1 MKSLLNG
8 QEGISLRNFSIVFST
23 VFKEAVKTKAYV
35 YITLGLLALSILLFA
50 SPAII
55 NSFTKESSE
64 ETYKIVNHTSLE
76 LSEQELAAVPGNWQ
90 IVNDASIESLKEEIK
105 VEELTGFFVLEDQAD
120 IMQLNIYM
128 PKVNNEL
135 LLTLESYIEQKRVA
149 SIVAAQS
156 IDPTVVQALNAPLQS
171 SYESLYETEPNALLI
186 VYGLI
191 AIMFLAI
198 STYGNNVATAI
209 ASEKSSRV
217 MEVMITKVA
226 PVPMMYG
233 KILGIGLASLAQLF
247 IFMGALLL
255 WANLGI
261 FDIPE
266 GSFVQSVIETITWG
280 TAAYILIFFII
291 GYFIYA
297 TLFAIVGSMVSRP
310 DDLSSATMPIVILLM
325 ASLSVEILF
334 VMDYPEGTLTKV
346 TSYIPFTAPM
356 SVLIRIV
363 YNTIAPVEI
372 IISLV
377 IMILFIALFA
387 AVAAKIYPKGVLK
400 SDSLTLKQLIQFNR

>member
-1 MKSLLNG
+1 M
-8 QEGISLRNFSIVFST
+8 RNFNIVFST
-23 VFKEAVKTKAYV
+23 VFKEAVKTKAYI
-35 YITLGLLALSILLFA
+35 YITLGMLVLSVLLFA
-50 SPAII
+50 SPSIL
-55 NSFTKESSE
+55 NSFTKDSSE
-64 ETYKIVNHTSLE
+64 ETYKLVNRTSLE
-76 LSEQELAAVPGNWQ
+76 LSEQELSGVVGNWQ
-90 IVNDASIESLKEEIK
+90 IVNDGRVESLKEEIK
-105 VEELTGFFVLEDQAD
+105 TEELAGFFVLEDRLD
-120 IMQLNIYM
+120 LMQLNIFM

-149 SIVAAQS
+149 SIVEAQS
-156 IDPTVVQALNAPLQS
+156 IHPTVVQALNAPLQTNF
-171 SYESLYETEPNALLI
+171 ESLYETEPNALLI

-198 STYGNNVATAI
+198 STYGNNVASAI

-247 IFMGALLL
+247 IFIGGLLL
-255 WANLGI
+255 WANLGV
-261 FDIPE
+261 FNIPE
-266 GSFVQSVIETITWG
+266 GSFVQAVIETITWE

-325 ASLSVEILF
+325 ASLTVEILF
-334 VMDYPEGTLTKV
+334 VMDYPEGTLTNV

-372 IISLV
+372 IVSLM

-387 AVAAKIYPKGVLK
+387 GVAAKIYPKGVLK
-400 SDSLTLKQLIQFNR
+400 SDSLTIKQLFQFK

>member
-1 MKSLLNG
+1 M
-8 QEGISLRNFSIVFST
+8 RNFIIVFNT

-35 YITLGLLALSILLFA
+35 YITMGLVALSLLLFA
-50 SPAII
+50 SPAIMKVFTT
-55 NSFTKESSE
+55 NSPD
-64 ETYKIVNHTSLE
+64 ETYTIINQTSLDM
-76 LSEQELAAVPGNWQ
+76 SEQELTGLDGSWK
-90 IVNDASIESLKEEIK
+90 IVDDANVEALKEDIK
-105 VEELTGFFVLEDQAD
+105 AEELTAFFVLEDQNNM
-120 IMQLNIYM
+120 MQLNIYM
-128 PKVNNEL
+128 PKVNNEVL
-135 LLTLESYIEQKRVA
+135 LALESYIEQKKVA
-149 SIVAAQS
+149 SIVATQS
-156 IDPTVVQALNAPLQS
+156 IDPAVIQALNTPLQS
-171 SYESLYETEPNALLI
+171 SVQSLYETEPNALLI

-209 ASEKSSRV
+209 AAEKSSRV

-233 KILGIGLASLAQLF
+233 KILGIGFASLVQIF
-247 IFMGALLL
+247 IFIGTVLL
-255 WANLGI
+255 WANIGI

-266 GSFVQSVIETITWG
+266 GSFVQTIMETITWE

-310 DDLSSATMPIVILLM
+310 DDLASATMPIVILLM
-325 ASLSVEILF
+325 ASLAVEMLF
-334 VMDYPEGTLTKV
+334 VMDSPEGKITNI

-363 YNTIAPVEI
+363 YNTITPVEI
-372 IISLV
+372 MISLFV
-377 IMILFIALFA
+377 MILFIAIFA
-387 AVAAKIYPKGVLK
+387 AIAAKIYPKGVLK
-400 SDSLTLKQLIQFNR
+400 SDSLTFKQLLQFNR

>member
-8 QEGISLRNFSIVFST
+8 QEGMSLRNFNIVFST
-23 VFKEAVKTKAYV
+23 VFKEAVKTKAYL
-35 YITLGLLALSILLFA
+35 YITVGLLALSVLLFA

-55 NSFTKESSE
+55 NSFTKDSSE

-76 LSEQELAAVPGNWQ
+76 LSEQELAGVTGSWQ
-90 IVNDASIESLKEEIK
+90 IVNDARIESLKEEIK
-105 VEELTGFFVLEDQAD
+105 EGKLTGFFVLENQEDM
-120 IMQLNIYM
+120 MQLNIYM

-135 LLTLESYIEQKRVA
+135 LLTIESYLEQKRVA

-171 SYESLYETEPNALLI
+171 SFESLYETEPNALLI

-247 IFMGALLL
+247 IFIGALLL
-255 WANLGI
+255 WANLGV

-377 IMILFIALFA
+377 IMIVFIALFA
-387 AVAAKIYPKGVLK
+387 AIAAKIYPKGVLK

>member
-1 MKSLLNG
+1 ML
-8 QEGISLRNFSIVFST
+8 V
-23 VFKEAVKTKAYV
+23 
-35 YITLGLLALSILLFA
+35 LSVLLFA
-50 SPAII
+50 SPSIL
-55 NSFTKESSE
+55 NSFTKDGSE
-64 ETYKIVNHTSLE
+64 ETYKLVNRTSLE
-76 LSEQELAAVPGNWQ
+76 LSEQELSGVVGNWQ
-90 IVNDASIESLKEEIK
+90 IVNDGRVESLKEEIK
-105 VEELTGFFVLEDQAD
+105 TEELAGFFVLEDRLD
-120 IMQLNIYM
+120 IMQLNIFM

-149 SIVAAQS
+149 SIVEAQS
-156 IDPTVVQALNAPLQS
+156 IHPTVVQALNAPLQTNF
-171 SYESLYETEPNALLI
+171 ESLYETEPNALLI

-233 KILGIGLASLAQLF
+233 KILGIGLASLTQLF
-247 IFMGALLL
+247 IFIGGLLL
-255 WANLGI
+255 WANLGV
-261 FDIPE
+261 FNIPE
-266 GSFVQSVIETITWG
+266 GSFVQAVIETITWE

-325 ASLSVEILF
+325 ASLTVEILF
-334 VMDYPEGTLTKV
+334 VMDYPEGALTKV

-372 IISLV
+372 IVSLM

-387 AVAAKIYPKGVLK
+387 GVAAKIYPKGVLK
-400 SDSLTLKQLIQFNR
+400 SDSLTIKQLFHFK

>member
-1 MKSLLNG
+1 M
-8 QEGISLRNFSIVFST
+8 RNFNIVFST
-23 VFKEAVKTKAYV
+23 VFKEAVKTKAYI
-35 YITLGLLALSILLFA
+35 YITLGMLVLSVLLFA
-50 SPAII
+50 SPSIL
-55 NSFTKESSE
+55 NSFTKDSSE
-64 ETYKIVNHTSLE
+64 ETYKLVNRTSLE
-76 LSEQELAAVPGNWQ
+76 LSEQELSGVVGNWQ
-90 IVNDASIESLKEEIK
+90 IVNDGRVESLKEEIK
-105 VEELTGFFVLEDQAD
+105 TEELAGFFVLEDRLD
-120 IMQLNIYM
+120 LMQLNIFM

-149 SIVAAQS
+149 SIVEAQS
-156 IDPTVVQALNAPLQS
+156 IHPTVVQALNAPLQTNF
-171 SYESLYETEPNALLI
+171 ESLYETEPNALLI

-233 KILGIGLASLAQLF
+233 KILGIGIASLAQLF
-247 IFMGALLL
+247 IFIGGLLL
-255 WANLGI
+255 WANLGV
-261 FDIPE
+261 FNIPE
-266 GSFVQSVIETITWG
+266 GSFVQAVIETITWE

-325 ASLSVEILF
+325 ASLTVEILF

-372 IISLV
+372 IVSLM

-387 AVAAKIYPKGVLK
+387 GVAAKIYPKGVLK
-400 SDSLTLKQLIQFNR
+400 SDSLTIKQLFQFK

>member
-64 ETYKIVNHTSLE
+64 ETYRIVNHTSLE
-76 LSEQELAAVPGNWQ
+76 LSEQELAGVPGNWQ

-198 STYGNNVATAI
+198 STYGNNVATAV

-400 SDSLTLKQLIQFNR
+400 SDSLTLKQLIQFKL

>member
-1 MKSLLNG
+1 M
-8 QEGISLRNFSIVFST
+8 RNFIIVFNT

-35 YITLGLLALSILLFA
+35 YITMGLVALSLLLFA
-50 SPAII
+50 SPAIMKVFTT
-55 NSFTKESSE
+55 NSPD
-64 ETYKIVNHTSLE
+64 ETYTIINQTSLDM
-76 LSEQELAAVPGNWQ
+76 SEQELTGLDGSWK
-90 IVNDASIESLKEEIK
+90 IVDDANVEALKEDIK
-105 VEELTGFFVLEDQAD
+105 AEELTAFFVLEDQNNM
-120 IMQLNIYM
+120 MQLNIYM
-128 PKVNNEL
+128 PKVNNEVL
-135 LLTLESYIEQKRVA
+135 LALESYIEQKKVA
-149 SIVAAQS
+149 SIVATQS
-156 IDPTVVQALNAPLQS
+156 IDPAVIQALNTPLQS
-171 SYESLYETEPNALLI
+171 SVQSLYETEPNALLI

-209 ASEKSSRV
+209 AAEKSSRV

-233 KILGIGLASLAQLF
+233 KILGIGFASLVQIF
-247 IFMGALLL
+247 IFIGAVLL
-255 WANLGI
+255 WTNIGI

-266 GSFVQSVIETITWG
+266 GSFVQTVMETITWE

-310 DDLSSATMPIVILLM
+310 DDLASATMPIVILLM
-325 ASLSVEILF
+325 ASLAVEMLF
-334 VMDYPEGTLTKV
+334 VMDSPEGNMTKI

-363 YNTIAPVEI
+363 YNTITPVEI
-372 IISLV
+372 MISLFV
-377 IMILFIALFA
+377 MILFIAIFA
-387 AVAAKIYPKGVLK
+387 AIAAKIYPKGVLK
-400 SDSLTLKQLIQFNR
+400 SDSLTFKQLIQFNR

>member
-1 MKSLLNG
+1 M
-8 QEGISLRNFSIVFST
+8 SLRNFNIVFST
-23 VFKEAVKTKAYV
+23 VFKEAVKTKAYI
-35 YITLGLLALSILLFA
+35 YITLGMLVLSVLLFA
-50 SPAII
+50 SPSIL
-55 NSFTKESSE
+55 NSFTKDGSE
-64 ETYKIVNHTSLE
+64 ETYKLVNRTSLE
-76 LSEQELAAVPGNWQ
+76 LSEQELSGVVGNWQ
-90 IVNDASIESLKEEIK
+90 IVNVGRVESLKEEIK
-105 VEELTGFFVLEDQAD
+105 TEELAGFFVLEDRLD
-120 IMQLNIYM
+120 LMQLNIFM

-149 SIVAAQS
+149 SIVEAQS
-156 IDPTVVQALNAPLQS
+156 IHPTVVQALNAPLQTNF
-171 SYESLYETEPNALLI
+171 ESLYETEPNALLI

-247 IFMGALLL
+247 IFIGGLLL
-255 WANLGI
+255 WANLGV
-261 FDIPE
+261 FNIPE
-266 GSFVQSVIETITWG
+266 GSFVQAVIETITWE

-325 ASLSVEILF
+325 ASLTVEILF

-372 IISLV
+372 IVSLM

-387 AVAAKIYPKGVLK
+387 GVAAKIYPKGVLK
-400 SDSLTLKQLIQFNR
+400 SDSLTIKQLFQFK

>member
-1 MKSLLNG
+1 M
-8 QEGISLRNFSIVFST
+8 RNFIIVFNT

-35 YITLGLLALSILLFA
+35 YITMGLVALSLLLFA
-50 SPAII
+50 SPAIMKVFTT
-55 NSFTKESSE
+55 NSPD
-64 ETYKIVNHTSLE
+64 ETYTIINQTSLDM
-76 LSEQELAAVPGNWQ
+76 SEQELTGLDGSWK
-90 IVNDASIESLKEEIK
+90 IVDDANVEALKEDIK
-105 VEELTGFFVLEDQAD
+105 AEELTAFFVLEDQNNM
-120 IMQLNIYM
+120 MQLNIYM
-128 PKVNNEL
+128 PKVNNEVL
-135 LLTLESYIEQKRVA
+135 LALESYIEQKKVA
-149 SIVAAQS
+149 SIVATQS
-156 IDPTVVQALNAPLQS
+156 IDPAVIQALNTPLQS
-171 SYESLYETEPNALLI
+171 SVQSLYETEPNALLI

-209 ASEKSSRV
+209 AAEKSSRV

-233 KILGIGLASLAQLF
+233 KILGIGFASLVQIF
-247 IFMGALLL
+247 IFIGAVLL
-255 WANLGI
+255 WTNIGI

-266 GSFVQSVIETITWG
+266 GSFVQTIMETITWE

-310 DDLSSATMPIVILLM
+310 DDLASATMPIVILLM
-325 ASLSVEILF
+325 ASLAVEMLF
-334 VMDYPEGTLTKV
+334 VMDSPEGNMTKI

-363 YNTIAPVEI
+363 YNTITPVEI
-372 IISLV
+372 MISLFV
-377 IMILFIALFA
+377 MILFIAIFA
-387 AVAAKIYPKGVLK
+387 AIAAKIYPKGVLK
-400 SDSLTLKQLIQFNR
+400 SDSLTFKQLIQFNR

>member
-1 MKSLLNG
+1 M
-8 QEGISLRNFSIVFST
+8 RNFSIVFST
-23 VFKEAVKTKAYV
+23 VFKEAVKTKTYV
-35 YITLGLLALSILLFA
+35 YITLGLLVLSVLLFA
-50 SPAII
+50 SPTIL
-55 NSFTKESSE
+55 SEFTKDSSE
-64 ETYKIVNHTSLE
+64 ETYKLVNRTSLE
-76 LSEQELAAVPGNWQ
+76 LSEQDLAKVDGNWE
-90 IVNDASIESLKEEIK
+90 IENDARIETLKEEIK
-105 VEELTGFFVLEDQAD
+105 SEKLAGFFVLEDRVD
-120 IMQLNIYM
+120 MMQLNIFM
-128 PKVNNEL
+128 PKLNNEL
-135 LLTLESYIEQKRVA
+135 LLMLESYIEQKRVA
-149 SIVAAQS
+149 SIVEAQS
-156 IDPTVVQALNAPLQS
+156 IHPTVVQALNAPLQTS
-171 SYESLYETEPNALLI
+171 FGSLYETEPNALLI

-198 STYGNNVATAI
+198 SIYGNNVATAI

-247 IFMGALLL
+247 IFIGGLLL
-255 WANLGI
+255 WANLSI
-261 FDIPE
+261 FEIPE
-266 GSFVQSVIETITWG
+266 GSFVQTVIETITWG

-325 ASLSVEILF
+325 ASLTVEILF

-363 YNTIAPVEI
+363 YNTIAPGEI

-377 IMILFIALFA
+377 VMILFIGLFA
-387 AVAAKIYPKGVLK
+387 GIAAKIYPKGVLK
-400 SDSLTLKQLIQFNR
+400 SDSLTLKQLLQFK

>member
-1 MKSLLNG
+1 M
-8 QEGISLRNFSIVFST
+8 RNFSIVFST

-35 YITLGLLALSILLFA
+35 YITLGLLVLSVLLFA
-50 SPAII
+50 SPTIL
-55 NSFTKESSE
+55 SEFTKDSSE
-64 ETYKIVNHTSLE
+64 ETYKLVNRTSLE
-76 LSEQELAAVPGNWQ
+76 LSEQDLAKVDGNWE
-90 IVNDASIESLKEEIK
+90 IENDARIETLKEEIK
-105 VEELTGFFVLEDQAD
+105 SEKLAGFFVLEDRVD
-120 IMQLNIYM
+120 MMQLNIFM
-128 PKVNNEL
+128 PKLNNEL
-135 LLTLESYIEQKRVA
+135 LLMLESYIEQKRVA
-149 SIVAAQS
+149 SIVEAQS
-156 IDPTVVQALNAPLQS
+156 IHPTVVQALNAPLQTS
-171 SYESLYETEPNALLI
+171 FGSLYETEPNALLI

-198 STYGNNVATAI
+198 SIYGNNVATAI

-247 IFMGALLL
+247 IFIGGLLL

-261 FDIPE
+261 FEIPE
-266 GSFVQSVIETITWG
+266 GSFVQTVIETITWG

-325 ASLSVEILF
+325 ASLTVEILF

-363 YNTIAPVEI
+363 YNTIAPGEI

-377 IMILFIALFA
+377 VMILFIGLFA
-387 AVAAKIYPKGVLK
+387 GIAAKIYPKGVLK
-400 SDSLTLKQLIQFNR
+400 SDSLTLKQLLQFK

>member
-8 QEGISLRNFSIVFST
+8 REAMSLRNFNIVFST
-23 VFKEAVKTKAYV
+23 VFKEAVKTKAYI
-35 YITLGLLALSILLFA
+35 YITLGMLVLSVLLFA
-50 SPAII
+50 SPSIL
-55 NSFTKESSE
+55 NSFTKDGSE
-64 ETYKIVNHTSLE
+64 ETYKLVNRTSLE
-76 LSEQELAAVPGNWQ
+76 LSEQELSGVVGNWQ
-90 IVNDASIESLKEEIK
+90 IVNDGRVESLKEEIK
-105 VEELTGFFVLEDQAD
+105 TEELAGFFVLEDRLD
-120 IMQLNIYM
+120 LMQLNIFM

-149 SIVAAQS
+149 SIVEAQS
-156 IDPTVVQALNAPLQS
+156 IHPTVVQALNAPLQTNF
-171 SYESLYETEPNALLI
+171 ESLYETEPNALLI

-247 IFMGALLL
+247 IFIGGLLL
-255 WANLGI
+255 WANLGV
-261 FDIPE
+261 FNIPE
-266 GSFVQSVIETITWG
+266 GSFVQAVIETITWE

-325 ASLSVEILF
+325 ASLTVEILF
-334 VMDYPEGTLTKV
+334 VMDYPEGTLSKV

-372 IISLV
+372 IVSLM

-387 AVAAKIYPKGVLK
+387 GVAAKIYPKGVLK
-400 SDSLTLKQLIQFNR
+400 SDSLTIKQLFQFK